1 MKKGFAIGRMSKGEM
16 KIESL
21 QDETILLLKK
31 NNQDEQPVV
40 EEQYEEEVVERL
52 SDVVEEECT
61 EIPEFIRN
69 RRNLYRSAPRR
80 EEHSE
85 SFMKKLLNRIGGK
98 R

>member
-21 QDETILLLKK
+21 QDETILLLSK
-31 NNQDEQPVV
+31 NNEEVQPVF
-40 EEQYEEEVVERL
+40 EEEYEEPVQNLSDLKEEEVV
-52 SDVVEEECT
+52 

-69 RRNLYRSAPRR
+69 RRNLYRATPRR
-80 EEHSE
+80 EEHTE
-85 SFMKKLLNRIGGK
+85 SFMQKLLNRIGGK